1 MPLGVVDKSQF
12 ELERD
17 GCIDTHTMDI
27 TVGNGNNHS
36 NKTVNEEV
44 IVEII
49 KPNEIIETSA
59 PKINYDEI
67 FGNDGRGSKATGR
80 GIGKT
85 EVPECLRKVIAGEY
99 IEGGDISSI
108 EEAFK
113 ISRSSISAYV
123 KGANSTTTYDKV
135 IPSLT
140 NHNKNVKEKI
150 VRMTRR
156 KARLAVRMIT
166 DDKLVGCN
174 AVQLA
179 SVAGQMSKIAI
190 DNEMDMDGR
199 DNKSVTVITYR
210 PRIRAEDT
218 FDVIS
223 VSE

>member
-1 MPLGVVDKSQF
+1 MLGIVDKDRF
-12 ELERD
+12 EIERNECND
-17 GCIDTHTMDI
+17 NHVMGGDV
-27 TVGNGNNHS
+27 VGVGDNDS
-36 NKTVNEEV
+36 KAINEK
-44 IVEII
+44 VEII
-49 KPNEIIETSA
+49 IPKPIAPVLNNEVLDLMF
-59 PKINYDEI
+59 ND
-67 FGNDGRGSKATGR
+67 GDGRGKYATGR

-135 IPSLT
+135 NPSLV

-179 SVAGQMSKIAI
+179 SVASQMSKMAI
-190 DNEMDMDGR
+190 DNEMDMNER